1 MEQGQPGQVNH
12 TIKDLNMKLGELGSI
27 IQRKGPAVKMETV
40 TTIIPGRKND
50 QGIEV
55 PVEVSIETLKTTA
68 QNLANKF
75 QYDMPSSLQQDVNN
89 LYDGLVK
96 AIDVGN
102 QFDPYASPPRR
113 GGRRR
118 GTKRRGTKRR
128 GTKRRNTKRRR
139 SSRK

>member
-1 MEQGQPGQVNH
+1 MDQQQGQVNRS
-12 TIKDLNMKLGELGSI
+12 IKDLNMKLGNLGSI
-27 IQRKGPAVKMETV
+27 IQRKGPELKMKEV
-40 TTIIPGRKND
+40 TTIIPSRGED
-50 QGIEV
+50 
-55 PVEVSIETLKTTA
+55 PVTVSIETVTTTA
-68 QNLANKF
+68 QQLANRF
-75 QYDMPSSLQQDVNN
+75 QYDMPSTAQKDVNN

-102 QFDPYASPPRR
+102 QFNPWA

-128 GTKRRNTKRRR
+128 GTKRRGTKRRR

>member
-1 MEQGQPGQVNH
+1 MDQQQGQVNRS
-12 TIKDLNMKLGELGSI
+12 IKDLNMKLGDLGSI
-27 IQRKGPAVKMETV
+27 IQRKGPALKMIQV
-40 TTIIPGRKND
+40 TTIIPGRESE
-50 QGIEV
+50 GEV
-55 PVEVSIETLKTTA
+55 TVSIETVKSMA
-68 QNLANKF
+68 QNLANRF
-75 QYDMPSSLQQDVNN
+75 QYDMPPTAQKDVNN

-102 QFDPYASPPRR
+102 KSG

-128 GTKRRNTKRRR
+128 GTKRRGTKRRR

>member
-1 MEQGQPGQVNH
+1 MDQQQGQVNRS
-12 TIKDLNMKLGELGSI
+12 IKDLNMKLGDLGSI
-27 IQRKGPAVKMETV
+27 IQEKGPALKMKQV
-40 TTIIPGRKND
+40 TTIIPGRESE
-50 QGIEV
+50 GEV
-55 PVEVSIETLKTTA
+55 TVSIETVKSMA
-68 QNLANKF
+68 QNLANRF
-75 QYDMPSSLQQDVNN
+75 QYDMPPTAQKDVNN

-102 QFDPYASPPRR
+102 QFNPWA

-128 GTKRRNTKRRR
+128 GTKRRGTKRRR

>member
-1 MEQGQPGQVNH
+1 MDQQQGQVNRS
-12 TIKDLNMKLGELGSI
+12 IKDLNMKLGDLGNI
-27 IQRKGPAVKMETV
+27 IRRKGSALKMKQV
-40 TTIIPGRKND
+40 TTIIPSRESEG
-50 QGIEV
+50 EV
-55 PVEVSIETLKTTA
+55 TVSIETVKSTA
-68 QNLANKF
+68 QDLANKF
-75 QYDMPSSLQQDVNN
+75 QYDMPPAAQKDVND

-102 QFDPYASPPRR
+102 QSG

-128 GTKRRNTKRRR
+128 GTKRRR

>member
-1 MEQGQPGQVNH
+1 MDQQQGQVNRS
-12 TIKDLNMKLGELGSI
+12 IKDLNMKLGDLGSI
-27 IQRKGPAVKMETV
+27 IQRKGPALKMKQV
-40 TTIIPGRKND
+40 TTIIPGRESE
-50 QGIEV
+50 GEV
-55 PVEVSIETLKTTA
+55 TVSIETVKSMA
-68 QNLANKF
+68 QNLANRF
-75 QYDMPSSLQQDVNN
+75 QYDMPPTAQKDVNN

-102 QFDPYASPPRR
+102 QSG

-128 GTKRRNTKRRR
+128 GTKRRGTKRRR